1 MKKKGWG
8 GIQGFSDY
16 SYLLILIGFLP
27 RYLWK
32 QPKGINMRVDRQK
45 NKSTGRGSI
54 IKSYSSSRNE
64 YRKNIG

>member
-45 NKSTGRGSI
+45 NKTTGRGSI
-54 IKSYSSSRNE
+54 SKSYSSSRNE